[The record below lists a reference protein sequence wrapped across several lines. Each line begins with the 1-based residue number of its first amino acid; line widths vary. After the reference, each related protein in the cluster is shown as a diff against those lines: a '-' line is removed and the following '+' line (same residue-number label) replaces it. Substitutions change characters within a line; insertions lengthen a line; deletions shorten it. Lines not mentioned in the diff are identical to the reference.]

1 MYIIERER
9 ERGAGGG
16 GVIHLQWWATRCR
29 VQGGPSCRRVQSEVQ
44 AQTEAPKQGEA
55 EVQGEVGPSA
65 TQRQAQVQGQN
76 RWRGWTT
83 SCWDGRGG

>member
-1 MYIIERER
+1 MVV
-9 ERGAGGG
+9 
-16 GVIHLQWWATRCR
+16 GVGQVGQHKILWGTLHQSE
-29 VQGGPSCRRVQSEVQ
+29 VQVQSEVQ